1 MLLAAGLGV
10 LIGLCLGA
18 LGGGGGVLMVPALVY
33 ALGQSAQQAT
43 TSSII
48 IVGLTAVTGTLARLR
63 GGQVDWRT
71 GLVFGVFGLPAAYLG
86 TLANHRVSQHVLLLA
101 FAALT
106 VLAAA
111 AMLIN
116 GRRSGTPHT
125 DGPTRRGAAALV
137 GQAIGCGLVIGF
149 LTGFLGVGGGFL
161 VVPALVIGLRMPMS
175 RAVGTSLLIIAANSV
190 SALAARIGVAEF
202 EWRVILP
209 FTLAAVA
216 GALAGKRISGALSG
230 DTLTRAFA
238 VLLAVV
244 GAAVAVQSLGQ
255 F

>member
-18 LGGGGGVLMVPALVY
+18 LGGGGGVLVVPALVY

-86 TLANHRVSQHVLLLA
+86 TMANHRVSQHVLLLA

-106 VLAAA
+106 VLAAT
-111 AMLIN
+111 AMLVN
-116 GRRSGTPHT
+116 GRRPDTPHAA
-125 DGPTRRGAAALV
+125 GPERGAAALV

-175 RAVGTSLLIIAANSV
+175 RAVGTSLLIIAVNSV
-190 SALAARIGVAEF
+190 SALGARIGVAEF

-238 VLLAVV
+238 VLLALV